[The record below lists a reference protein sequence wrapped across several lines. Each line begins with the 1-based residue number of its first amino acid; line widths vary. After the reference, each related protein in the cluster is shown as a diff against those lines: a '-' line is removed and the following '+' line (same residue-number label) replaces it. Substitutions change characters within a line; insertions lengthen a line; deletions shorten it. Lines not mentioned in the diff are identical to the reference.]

1 MDFAQKT
8 KCSEPLQCEQE
19 KICGWEGV
27 TMTAME
33 PTTFTVKIGLSGGL
47 RGYQSIT
54 GNLIDCYV
62 KYAVGIHS
70 VKMWVATV

>member
-8 KCSEPLQCEQE
+8 KCSELLQCEQE
-19 KICGWEGV
+19 KVCGWEGV

-54 GNLIDCYV
+54 GNLIDC
-62 KYAVGIHS
+62 GIY
-70 VKMWVATV
+70 